1 MLRVLAVDD
10 DLLMQALLS
19 SLLKRAGY
27 ETVIAEDG
35 ASALEI
41 LARDSHFD
49 VILSDIRMPKMD
61 GLHLLDQLAIHHPY
75 IPVIVSSAHS
85 PSEIMTDAAHRD
97 ALYLPR
103 PFTPEALLKAIHEA
117 INLQTVMPA
126 LR

>member
-10 DLLMQALLS
+10 DLLMQSLLS

-35 ASALEI
+35 SSALEI

-61 GLHLLDQLAIHHPY
+61 GLHLLDQLAIHHPR
-75 IPVIVSSAHS
+75 S
-85 PSEIMTDAAHRD
+85 
-97 ALYLPR
+97 
-103 PFTPEALLKAIHEA
+103 
-117 INLQTVMPA
+117 
-126 LR
+126 